1 MPSLH
6 LIPRADDDD
15 IVCNYWG
22 CVSYTSYVIKWAVF
36 GGLMAA
42 CLLFFFGGYI
52 HAKQRM
58 KKGLAPL
65 SYHRWMIPRRQ
76 RIAFHAAHPN
86 LPNPYIQRQWYT
98 PGYGM
103 HPVNHYGP
111 PPPQYGTPE
120 WLPAYAPPAD
130 GSNVNAHKTNPNQA
144 YAQEVGTTSMG
155 PSMPSNAAGQ
165 GR

>member
-65 SYHRWMIPRRQ
+65 SYHRVRSC
-76 RIAFHAAHPN
+76 
-86 LPNPYIQRQWYT
+86 LPIFLS
-98 PGYGM
+98 
-103 HPVNHYGP
+103 GP
-111 PPPQYGTPE
+111 PLLTCS
-120 WLPAYAPPAD
+120 A
-130 GSNVNAHKTNPNQA
+130 
-144 YAQEVGTTSMG
+144 
-155 PSMPSNAAGQ
+155 
-165 GR
+165 